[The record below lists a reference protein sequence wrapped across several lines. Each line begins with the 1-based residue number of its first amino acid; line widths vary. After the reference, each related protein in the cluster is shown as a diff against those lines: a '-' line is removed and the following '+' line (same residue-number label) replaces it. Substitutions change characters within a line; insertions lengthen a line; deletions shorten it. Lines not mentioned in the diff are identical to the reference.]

1 METIKLTLEDKNT
14 IGQNTDS
21 YRVIDSNKYNVR
33 LKSSV
38 IIIVIM
44 LTIISFGGGIAIGK
58 FIKGINNKSTTD
70 NVVKTT
76 PKKVEVQKKTDY
88 NKPKSINK
96 KETDSDTKS
105 YEATTTSE
113 PTTVIVKQPGSS
125 QLTPIALGKAYNVDG
140 WMIKINSSTTINYQD
155 KEWPYWNEDGFNNTN
170 GKYLLIEYSAY
181 RDSNGVGKFE
191 EHNVFYLINKSGPR
205 AQAKK
210 VNVSTSGNNT
220 AEGTVCFE
228 ITNIPS
234 VLSVYGDTSRGYF
247 SIFK

>member
-1 METIKLTLEDKNT
+1 METIKLTWEDKNT
-14 IGQNTDS
+14 TGQNTDS

-38 IIIVIM
+38 IIIVII
-44 LTIISFGGGIAIGK
+44 LTIITFGGGVAIGK
-58 FIKGINNKSTTD
+58 FIKGTNNKSTVD

-76 PKKVEVQKKTDY
+76 PKKVEVQKKTNYD
-88 NKPKSINK
+88 KPKSINK
-96 KETDSDTKS
+96 KETGSDTES
-105 YEATTTSE
+105 DEETITSE
-113 PTTVIVKQPGSS
+113 PTATVVKQPGSS

-155 KEWPYWNEDGFNNTN
+155 REWPYWNEDGFNNIN

-181 RDSNGVGKFE
+181 RDSDGVGKFE
-191 EHNVFYLINKSGPR
+191 ENNVFYLINKSGPR

-210 VNVSTSGNNT
+210 VNVIASGNNT